1 MPTDTVILPPAVLVA
16 AERLATTLAG
26 TEPIAAYRQAKKR
39 LEADPD
45 AGELLE
51 RFQSLQAD
59 LRVRQTRGTI
69 TQADV
74 TRLRTLQRAVQ
85 SNRLIMDYAETQQS
99 AQAYLPEVNQE
110 ISQLLGF
117 DFARFAKPSGCC

>member
-1 MPTDTVILPPAVLVA
+1 LVA

-45 AGELLE
+45 AGELFE

-59 LRVRQTRGTI
+59 LRVRQARGTI

>member
-1 MPTDTVILPPAVLVA
+1 LVA

-26 TEPIAAYRQAKKR
+26 AEPIAAYRQAKKR

-45 AGELLE
+45 AGELFE

-59 LRVRQTRGTI
+59 LRVRQARGTI